1 MRYLFGGYFL
11 HSHGSFNNAL
21 GEFSVTD
28 SVKVGLSHELVLN
41 GAGAAKNITA
51 VVLADHHR
59 VVKTLGE
66 GSRILELVHELLSGI
81 GSVLCH
87 CKSQSG

>member
-28 SVKVGLSHELVLN
+28 SVKVGLSHELVLDS
-41 GAGAAKNITA
+41 ASAAKDIVA
-51 VVLADHHR
+51 VVLTDHDG
-59 VVKTLGE
+59 VVETFGKR
-66 GSRILELVHELLSGI
+66 SRILELIHELLSGI
-81 GSVLCH
+81 GSVLGH